1 MCLFSTPS
9 TSSQPAPV
17 PPQEAK
23 MPAAAGAN
31 DAAARKRMRQSGGA
45 AAGSLLTG
53 PSGIE
58 TSGMNLGATTLLG
71 Q

>member
-1 MCLFSTPS
+1 MCMFSGPSIPTP
-9 TSSQPAPV
+9 PAPV

-23 MPAAAGAN
+23 MPTGSA
-31 DAAARKRMRQSGGA
+31 DDEARKRMRQSGGM